1 MVNQSLKE
9 NGSHY
14 IADCIKNFEKLKGL
28 ADRAVAQLE
37 DYQIH
42 FVIDNESNS
51 VAVIMKH
58 MSGNMIS
65 RWTDF
70 LNSDGEKAERNRDE
84 EFIDRNSSKIEVIE
98 YWEKGWN
105 TVFDTLKRLN
115 EDDLMKTV
123 YIRAEPHTVIEAINR
138 QLTHYSYHVGQI
150 VFLSKHIKG
159 KFWQTLSIPKG
170 KSDDFNRSKFGK

>member
-9 NGSHY
+9 TGSHY
-14 IADCIKNFEKLKGL
+14 ITDCIKNFEKLKVL
-28 ADRAVAQLE
+28 ADSAVAQLE

-42 FVIDNESNS
+42 FVINNESNS

-105 TVFDTLKRLN
+105 TLFDTLKSLK
-115 EDDLMKTV
+115 EDDVMKTV

-159 KFWQTLSIPKG
+159 KIWQTLSIPKG